1 MPPPRCNDHWKTLAL
16 QSCLFKSISPKPFSN
31 RNRSDQ
37 WLLQPVHLP
46 FAEHCLEPC
55 GRGCLSSRLHLVQ
68 LELSV
73 PCTWRSGDRTPA
85 FEERRKPLGGGP
97 PPTGPSPHPPIRNRP
112 ARRLRVCFTETAKEP
127 PAERSR
133 ASGRVTP
140 LRPCSLSRSLR
151 EGEAE
156 SPRRSS
162 RQPMLSR
169 RLPWNAASRFHF
181 PAAPVTP
188 SAPTA
193 EGESSLPSARKRL
206 HSGIGECRREA
217 PGNPISRKV
226 TLSARK
232 HLGRYRLE
240 SNEGD
245 SAG

>member
-1 MPPPRCNDHWKTLAL
+1 MAAATSASPLCRTLFGAL
-16 QSCLFKSISPKPFSN
+16 RTWLFVFRVAFGSAGAFCS
-31 RNRSDQ
+31 
-37 WLLQPVHLP
+37 
-46 FAEHCLEPC
+46 
-55 GRGCLSSRLHLVQ
+55 LHLVKR
-68 LELSV
+68 
-73 PCTWRSGDRTPA
+73 RSHSCLRGTAEAP
-85 FEERRKPLGGGP
+85 RR
-97 PPTGPSPHPPIRNRP
+97 GPSPHPPIRNRP
-112 ARRLRVCFTETAKEP
+112 ARRLRVCFTETAKQP

-193 EGESSLPSARKRL
+193 EGESSLPSA
-206 HSGIGECRREA
+206 CT
-217 PGNPISRKV
+217 PG
-226 TLSARK
+226 SARGSREPNFSQG
-232 HLGRYRLE
+232 HFIGP
-240 SNEGD
+240 
-245 SAG
+245 